1 MFHILKCLPFI
12 KKTKIIV
19 FNDLILKTTITDDT
33 WNNII
38 SGQIMKEYY
47 HNNEQIAYI
56 SYRLTGQIGLFF
68 VNKDEYRNLGI
79 GKQILNNVII
89 DMQYHKIPY
98 VWAITTP
105 NHPFW
110 HNVYK
115 NGFTYSE
122 RPHLSVSGSGYKM
135 KI

>member
-1 MFHILKCLPFI
+1 MVLK
-12 KKTKIIV
+12 K
-19 FNDLILKTTITDDT
+19 TITDDT
-33 WNNII
+33 WNDVI
-38 SGQIMKEYY
+38 SGEITKEYY
-47 HNNEQIAYI
+47 YNNDLIAHI
-56 SYRLTGQIGLFF
+56 NYRLNGQIGLFF
-68 VNKDEYRNLGI
+68 VLDKYQNLGI

-98 VWAITTP
+98 VWAITTK

-115 NGFTYSE
+115 NGFTYSK
-122 RPHLSVSGSGYKM
+122 RPHLSVSGSGYIM